1 MMAIPSGLNP
11 MLAINLPL
19 ALDSPRGKSTSQAG
33 DKMSETDRLGVNPSA
48 DALRVALLGIG
59 AVHQAFLLARSG
71 VSTAQTATMF
81 QYASNLRDSGKE
93 MVRRAA
99 ADGTG
104 AGSDAALGASTALAT
119 IDIFFGGSGWGDNF
133 KLAKEMIA

>member
-19 ALDSPRGKSTSQAG
+19 ALDSPRGTSPLP
-33 DKMSETDRLGVNPSA
+33 SSCNILIEGVNPSA

-71 VSTAQTATMF
+71 SSTTQTATMF

>member
-1 MMAIPSGLNP
+1 MI
-11 MLAINLPL
+11 I
-19 ALDSPRGKSTSQAG
+19 
-33 DKMSETDRLGVNPSA
+33 GVNPSA

-81 QYASNLRDSGKE
+81 QYASNLRDTGKE
-93 MVRRAA
+93 IARRAA
-99 ADGTG
+99 PDGTG
-104 AGSDAALGASTALAT
+104 AGSDAALGAGTALAT
-119 IDIFFGGSGWGDNF
+119 IDIFFGGGNWMDNF

>member
-1 MMAIPSGLNP
+1 M
-11 MLAINLPL
+11 
-19 ALDSPRGKSTSQAG
+19 
-33 DKMSETDRLGVNPSA
+33 NPSA

-71 VSTAQTATMF
+71 SSTTQTATMF